1 MTDSTTRTP
10 NRVYSKSA
18 DFYVNTKNDF
28 FDDNDSLLIK
38 AERQNE
44 FYNQQPLRV
53 QCKICNHTLST
64 GSDFLSHQVRYVF
77 CDNCSHLNGAHEDTK
92 SFVDNLYI
100 QNDGAVYA
108 ESYIDT
114 NFVNRAEHIY
124 VPKLNFL
131 RANLPAGVQLKLLD
145 VGCGAGYFVYAAL
158 LKGFDARGLDVNQT
172 MVDFGNQQIS
182 HLLKQNPLSHASES
196 DFFKSISN
204 SDATVISAIGVIEHL
219 RDPNAFIEAFHR
231 SEAQYLFYSVPMF
244 SFSVMVEQIFSTV
257 YPRQLSGDHTHLFT
271 EQSIDWLHQNR
282 KLNVLAEW
290 RFGTDMMDLYRS
302 MVVDIT
308 QKGASP
314 KLASFLNEGL
324 GKNIDELQ
332 SVLDRNHFCSEI
344 HCLVAKR

>member
-1 MTDSTTRTP
+1 MTGKITCAP
-10 NRVYSKSA
+10 HRVYSKST
-18 DFYVNTKNDF
+18 DFYVNTKSDF
-28 FDDNDSLLIK
+28 FDSNDNLLIK
-38 AERQNE
+38 SERQNE
-44 FYNQQPLRV
+44 FYNQQPPRV
-53 QCKICNHTLST
+53 QCKICNQALSA
-64 GSDFLSHQVRYVF
+64 GSDFLSHQVRYIF
-77 CDNCSHLNGAHEDTK
+77 CDNCGHLNGAHEDTK
-92 SFVDNLYI
+92 LFVDNLYI
-100 QNDGAVYA
+100 QDDGADYA
-108 ESYIDT
+108 KSYVDT
-114 NFVNRAEHIY
+114 NFANRAELIY

-131 RANLPAGVQLKLLD
+131 SAHLPADTQLKLLD

-172 MVDFGNQQIS
+172 MIDFGNQQIS
-182 HLLKQNPLSHASES
+182 HLQKQSPLIHATES
-196 DFFKSISN
+196 DFFELISN

-231 SEAQYLFYSVPMF
+231 SGAQYLFYSVPMF

-271 EQSIDWLHQNR
+271 EQSINWLHQNR

-302 MVVDIT
+302 MLVDIT